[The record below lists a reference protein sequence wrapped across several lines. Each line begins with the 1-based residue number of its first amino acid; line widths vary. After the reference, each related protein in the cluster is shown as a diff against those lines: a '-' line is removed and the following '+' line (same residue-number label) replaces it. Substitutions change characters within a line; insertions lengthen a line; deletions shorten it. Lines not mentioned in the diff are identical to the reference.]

1 MSSTKEKI
9 GDLESEEGSSREV
22 RSKAKEEL
30 DKLGKEAESVL
41 KVLEELDI
49 NPDAWDDKLRRVKNQ
64 LMSMMGESQSRRAVF
79 QWWENMASVHVKH
92 MGKKVSQ
99 GLQAGGFGVKVAAGG
114 KGLSSI
120 DAGVCVGKAG
130 VRTEMG
136 EARDLIGESRKVS
149 PETLAAPYSIL
160 ARSLGADATKRRW
173 ACCGPASG
181 QLPCN

>member
-1 MSSTKEKI
+1 MDQHEKKKAESEKDSANKREPLPDVDAVNVFTLLRNKFSSTKEKI

-64 LMSMMGESQSRRAVF
+64 LMSMMGESHSRRAVF

-99 GLQAGGFGVKVAAGG
+99 GLQAGEFGVKVAAGG

-130 VRTEMG
+130 V
-136 EARDLIGESRKVS
+136 S
-149 PETLAAPYSIL
+149 APKWERQEI
-160 ARSLGADATKRRW
+160 R
-173 ACCGPASG
+173 
-181 QLPCN
+181 